1 MEFEDY
7 KKQFDTSFSKVDPK
21 EFIKEME
28 DLGYEFDLI
37 KTSVTEVPA

>member
-1 MEFEDY
+1 MDFEAYKIEFD
-7 KKQFDTSFSKVDPK
+7 KSFSKVDPK